1 MFPLA
6 RRLSFSLSLLMI
18 LVGNASRVL
27 SQATSDYPLEEWRRS
42 LSAKSDYGNQIFFE
56 ITDTIKHR
64 DSAVIFAVIR
74 ELQAGMGSDHHYNTR
89 VMAIEMLMQYTVHG
103 VLARERAKVL
113 GEALVL
119 EANQSGDPYL
129 AYFANHMFGSVMYTC
144 QDLEQAAIYLLRAE
158 EINETIPV
166 RSNHQL
172 RIWLQLGELFY
183 HAREYKQAIQYLKR
197 GLIIYDSVPLAPWVR
212 VLTYNTIGQAY
223 QQVGQYD
230 SARHYYNV
238 SMQLA
243 PSLPEPWL
251 TPWRGINPGC
261 IGQLLYLKNDYDSA
275 KMLLR
280 YDYQLN
286 RIKELNVAAYS
297 LHWIAKINLQ
307 EGRRD
312 SALLQIR
319 EALGMLQRHS
329 EFDIQRVNYLQ
340 SAYRVAAEVFKSL
353 NHTDS
358 FYYYNT
364 KFMGLH
370 DSLQVVALNSNIK
383 ILKARLA
390 NDRNAR
396 VIASLQ
402 REKRLEEQRRNF
414 LIVLIILIT
423 IIALLYVNRLRTR
436 HHYRE
441 QLAQERKN
449 AAEAF
454 AREQLTSF
462 TQNLLEKTKMV
473 EELQQKLNAR
483 AASAERQ
490 ELLDNIA
497 SLTILTEEDWDR
509 FRSLFEQ
516 FHPGF
521 FISMRERVPDIS
533 PAELRMAALTR
544 LRLTTNQIASILGI
558 SVNSVYKTRQRLRS
572 RLGLDGEANIEEIIG
587 AL

>member
-1 MFPLA
+1 M
-6 RRLSFSLSLLMI
+6 LL
-18 LVGNASRVL
+18 LGNASQVL
-27 SQATSDYPLEEWRRS
+27 PQSTQNYPLPEWRQALYGRSDYANE
-42 LSAKSDYGNQIFFE
+42 IFYT
-56 ITDTIKHR
+56 ITDALRGR
-64 DSAVIFAVIR
+64 DSSVIFSVIR
-74 ELQAGMGSDHHYNTR
+74 DLQRSMGSDPYYNTR
-89 VMAIEMLMQYTVHG
+89 VLAIEMLMQFTVHG
-103 VLARERAKVL
+103 SAARDRAKFL
-113 GEALVL
+113 GEMLVQ
-119 EANQSGDPYL
+119 EANQTGDPYL
-129 AYFANHMFGSVMYTC
+129 TYFANHMFGSVMYTC
-144 QDLEQAAIYLLRAE
+144 QNLELAAIYLLRAE
-158 EINETIPV
+158 EINSNLPV
-166 RSNHQL
+166 RSYHQL

-183 HAREYKQAIQYLKR
+183 HAREYQQAIQYLKR
-197 GLIIYDSVPLAPWVR
+197 GLIIYDSVPLAPWIR
-212 VLTYNTIGQAY
+212 VLTYNTIGQAF
-223 QQVGQYD
+223 QQLAQYD
-230 SARHYYNV
+230 SARHYYHV
-238 SMQLA
+238 SMQLTPA
-243 PSLPEPWL
+243 LPEPWL
-251 TPWRGINPGC
+251 TPWLGINPGC
-261 IGQLLYLKNDYDSA
+261 VGQVLFYKNEYDSA
-275 KMLLR
+275 KILLR

-286 RIKELNVAAYS
+286 RTKELNVAAYS
-297 LHWIAKINLQ
+297 LHWIAKINLL

-312 SALLQIR
+312 RALLQIR

-340 SAYRVAAEVFKSL
+340 SVYRVAAEVFRSL
-353 NHTDS
+353 NQTDS

-364 KFMGLH
+364 KYMGLH
-370 DSLQVVALNSNIK
+370 DSLQGVALNSNIK
-383 ILKARLA
+383 ILKAQLA

-396 VIASLQ
+396 VIANLQ

-436 HHYRE
+436 HHYQE

-454 AREQLTSF
+454 AREQLKSF

-483 AASAERQ
+483 AASAEKQ
-490 ELLDNIA
+490 ELLDNIS

-544 LRLTTNQIASILGI
+544 LRLSTNQIASILGI
-558 SVNSVYKTRQRLRS
+558 SPNSVYKTRQRLRS
-572 RLGLDGEANIEEIIG
+572 RLGLDAEANIEEVIG
-587 AL
+587 LL